1 MEEPKSIR
9 KALVELYKH
18 REQNEN
24 EFCNEGKKLFRY
36 LVKNRLKK
44 ISAYQENKQDVFKYI
59 FQASYYKYNGIMYAI
74 MEDLDITERSFYRYK
89 KEYINLNNNGK

>member
-9 KALVELYKH
+9 KALVELYKY

-24 EFCNEGKKLFRY
+24 EFCNEGKKLFRH

-44 ISAYQENKQDVFKYI
+44 ISAYQQNQQDVFKYI
-59 FQASYYKYNGIMYAI
+59 FQASYYK
-74 MEDLDITERSFYRYK
+74 ERSFYRYK
-89 KEYINLNNNGK
+89 KEYINLNNDGK